1 MQKRNLPGTDLDL
14 SVVGFGCWAMGG
26 LWWGNDVRDS
36 DSEEAV
42 QKALEHGV
50 NWFDTA
56 PLYGHGHADEVLVR
70 ALGAKKR
77 DVVIATKVGVRWDG
91 DGMHARSDLTA
102 EYIRSDVEASLAR
115 LGLETIDLLQI
126 HWPCQLDTP
135 LEETLGALEQLRTA
149 GKVRYFGLCNYPGEA
164 IQRAADLAHV
174 DSLQTPYSML
184 RREFEADLQAACRTV
199 AAGPGQAPGRPLGVL
214 AYEPLCRGLL
224 TGKFN
229 ATARFPD
236 SDLRGRD
243 DRFQGP
249 RFLTALT
256 IVSRLQLLAKR
267 LGTSVGPLAI
277 AWILRQPG
285 VTAAIVGAKRP
296 SQVDENV
303 QAAALLDRQL
313 PWDEVDRIVG
323 SYRG

>member
-1 MQKRNLPGTDLDL
+1 MQKRTLPGTDLDL

-26 LWWGNDVRDS
+26 LWWGDDIRDS
-36 DSEEAV
+36 DSEAAV
-42 QKALEHGV
+42 QRALDLGI

-70 ALGAKKR
+70 ALGARKR
-77 DVVIATKVGVRWDG
+77 DVIIATKVGVRWDG
-91 DGMHARSDLTA
+91 EGTHARSDLTA
-102 EYIRSDVEASLAR
+102 QHIRSDVDASLAR
-115 LGLETIDLLQI
+115 LGVETIDLLQI

-135 LEETLGALEQLRTA
+135 LEETLGALEQLRAA
-149 GKVRYFGLCNYPGEA
+149 GKVRYFGLCNYSAEDLK
-164 IQRAADLAHV
+164 RAAALAHV

-184 RREFEADLQAACRTV
+184 RREFEAELQGACAELAA
-199 AAGPGQAPGRPLGVL
+199 APGQIDTRALGVL

-243 DRFQGP
+243 DRFQGS
-249 RFLTALT
+249 RFLKALT
-256 IVSRLQLLAKR
+256 IVSRLQLLGKR
-267 LGTSVGPLAI
+267 LGTPVGPLAI
-277 AWILRQPG
+277 AWVLRQTG
-285 VTAAIVGAKRP
+285 LTAAIVGAKRP
-296 SQVDENV
+296 QQVEENV
-303 QAAALLDRQL
+303 QAAALLDRDL
-313 PWDEVDRIVG
+313 PWDEIDRIVG